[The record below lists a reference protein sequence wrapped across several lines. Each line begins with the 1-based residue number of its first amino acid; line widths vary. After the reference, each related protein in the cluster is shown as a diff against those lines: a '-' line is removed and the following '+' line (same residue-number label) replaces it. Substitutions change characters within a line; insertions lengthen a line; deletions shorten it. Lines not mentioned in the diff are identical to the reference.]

1 VYEPE
6 EYEKPPFDYIP
17 LEYKARTVALAE
29 AHPKWS
35 LATLHKRGC
44 SRLTRK
50 EFLKKWKEDV
60 QKGGTHYDK
69 WFHIDTDT
77 FDRFKEAR
85 ASTEQVSALLYQNG
99 K

>member
-1 VYEPE
+1 
-6 EYEKPPFDYIP
+6 
-17 LEYKARTVALAE
+17 
-29 AHPKWS
+29 
-35 LATLHKRGC
+35 
-44 SRLTRK
+44 LTRK

-85 ASTEQVSALLYQNG
+85 ASSEQVSVLLYQNG